1 MNFARFPNTKVSSMQ
16 RHIRTTMMALT
27 LFVSSAPVMAQAP
40 AFNDAQRRAIGDIIK
55 EYLVKNPEVLSEA
68 MAELEKR
75 QKDAE
80 RDARLKIT
88 QDKNGPLY
96 ASKHDINVGNIGGDV
111 TVVEFFDYNCGFCK
125 RGMADLQKLIGEDKN
140 LRVVAKDFPV
150 LGQGSVEAATV
161 AVALKQQLPAEKLWA
176 FHTKLLSARGS
187 VGRQQALDA
196 AREQG
201 ADMARLARDIES
213 AEVRGAIE
221 QNILHAD
228 SLGISGT
235 PTYIIGD
242 EMVVGAVGFA
252 DLKARVDN
260 VRKCGKAAC

>member
-1 MNFARFPNTKVSSMQ
+1 MKKARPMLSRLRLAT
-16 RHIRTTMMALT
+16 MALA
-27 LFVSSAPVMAQAP
+27 LLVAAPSVVQSVAQAP
-40 AFNDAQRRAIGDIIK
+40 LFNEAQRRAMGEIIK
-55 EYLVKNPEVLSEA
+55 DYLIKNPEVLAEA

-80 RDARLKIT
+80 RDSRLRIT
-88 QDKNGPLY
+88 QDKNGPLFS
-96 ASKHDINVGNIGGDV
+96 SKYDINAGNTSGDV
-111 TVVEFFDYNCGFCK
+111 TLVEFFDYNCGFCK

-140 LRVVAKDFPV
+140 LRIVAKDFPV

-161 AVALKQQLPAEKLWA
+161 AVALKQQLPPDKLWA
-176 FHTKLLSARGS
+176 FHTKLLSARGT

-201 ADMARLARDIES
+201 ADMTRLAKDIDS

-221 QNILHAD
+221 QNIQLAD

-235 PTYIIGD
+235 PTYVIGD
-242 EMVVGAVGFA
+242 ELIVGAVGFA